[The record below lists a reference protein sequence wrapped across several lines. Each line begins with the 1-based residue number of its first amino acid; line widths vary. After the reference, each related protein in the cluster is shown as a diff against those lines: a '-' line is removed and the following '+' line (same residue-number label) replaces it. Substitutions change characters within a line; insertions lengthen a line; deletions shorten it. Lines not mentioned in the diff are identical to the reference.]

1 MVSASEMPLFNSHS
15 HKDKLRCPYKGCEK
29 TFDKPTLMTDSSEI
43 IRQSHYVCPHCMSKL
58 DIVTDDMKI
67 IGVNPT
73 EYPKVFE
80 SPAKCAHFSSLVN
93 ARPKNMPVPDE
104 CLICPKILQC
114 KIRK

>member
-1 MVSASEMPLFNSHS
+1 MPLFNSHS